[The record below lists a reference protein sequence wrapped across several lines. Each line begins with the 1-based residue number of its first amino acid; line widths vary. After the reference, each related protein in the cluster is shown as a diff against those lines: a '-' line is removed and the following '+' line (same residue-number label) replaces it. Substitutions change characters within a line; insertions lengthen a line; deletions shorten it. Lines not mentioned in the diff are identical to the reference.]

1 MKKTMKA
8 ISLVLVL
15 ALFMCLLA
23 GCGSN
28 SGTEEQSSD
37 AVTIKIAN
45 MYADDSYEAQSMY
58 KFKELVESKTDNI
71 SVEVYTN
78 AVLGSEETI
87 NDSVK
92 SGTIELGVVGS
103 SLSAYLPLFAM
114 AEYPYNFANYAEAK
128 AVMSDPEYIEMTTGT
143 AEDAGFVF
151 LQYSP
156 AGFRQITSNKEI
168 TSMADLEGFRLR
180 VPNIPI
186 YLDWAEGMKVNA
198 IAMSLSELF
207 TALEQGVAD
216 GQENPYNVIIANKF
230 YEVQPYVLESRH
242 MMTSH
247 GWIANP
253 EWWNGLDEE
262 THQIIQ
268 DCVSEAIAYC
278 WQITEDGENGE
289 ADQLRDLG
297 VNVVI
302 PSDEFKAEMVKAEEP
317 LKEKYIAE
325 HEGAD
330 AVFARIEEVIAG
342 L

>member
-1 MKKTMKA
+1 MRRKMTKGIA
-8 ISLVLVL
+8 VILCLVLVM
-15 ALFMCLLA
+15 ALFA
-23 GCGSN
+23 GCGSKD
-28 SGTEEQSSD
+28 GGQE

-58 KFKELVESKTDNI
+58 KFKEIVESKTDSI
-71 SVEVYTN
+71 KVEVYTN

-114 AEYPYNFANYAEAK
+114 GEYPYLFNDYKEAK
-128 AVMSDPEYIEMTTGT
+128 AVMSDEQFIEMTTGA
-143 AEDAGFVF
+143 AEESGFVF
-151 LQYSP
+151 LHYSP
-156 AGFRQITSNKEI
+156 AGFRQITANKPI
-168 TSMADLEGFRLR
+168 NSLADLKGFRLR

-186 YLDWAEGMKVNA
+186 YLDWADGIGVNA

-230 YEVQPYVLESRH
+230 YEVQPYVVESRH
-242 MMTSH
+242 MMTTH

-253 EWWNGLDEE
+253 TWWNGMDDETKTLIE
-262 THQIIQ
+262 ESIA
-268 DCVSEAIAYC
+268 EAIDYC
-278 WQITEDGENGE
+278 WQITEEGE
-289 ADQLRDLG
+289 ANEADTLRDKG
-297 VNVVI
+297 VEVI
-302 PSDEFKAEMVKAEEP
+302 IPDEQFKQEMRDSQKA
-317 LKEKYIAE
+317 LKKRYIAE
-325 HEGAD
+325 HEGSD
-330 AVFARIEEVIAG
+330 AVFARVEEVIAA